1 MQHTA
6 DMTSSPLD
14 RGPAP
19 PLAQLRYTPQK
30 RWSASRFN
38 ARTLSDD
45 GRMLLWNTL
54 TGAVSEFLPAHR
66 DGVLALLSEGA
77 REPLEGLA
85 AHMAK
90 RGFLVPAGLDELA
103 RFRML
108 FGQQQWRSDVLQMI
122 LLASEDCNFRCVY
135 CYEKFN
141 HGTMLPEVRQGVRR
155 LVEERAPRLRELS
168 ANWFGGEPLYGW
180 EAIEELA
187 PFFRATADRYGLGFT
202 SHMTTNGYLL
212 DEDRATRLLEWGCT
226 KYQITI
232 DGMPAEHD
240 CKRVGRDGSGTWQ
253 VIMDNL
259 RAMKQRRAQFTITVR
274 VNFDRDNYLKLGPF
288 LEQLSEDFAGDPR
301 YQLRFRQV
309 GKWGGPNDDALD
321 TCGVAEHR
329 YVLDELRGRA
339 IGLGLNPEGGIHGIS
354 TPGSQVC
361 YAGRPYHF
369 IVGAT
374 GKLMKCT
381 VVLDELPENVVGRIT
396 PEGKLEVND
405 AHLLKWVAPL
415 FETDQ
420 LCQSCY
426 VLPGCQGAACP
437 VTRITHGE
445 RTCCSVKSNL
455 KREMR
460 FNLDAIRRA
469 REAVLAQR
477 AAEAAAAPAP
487 APEPVAAG
495 G

>member
-1 MQHTA
+1 MPPTA
-6 DMTSSPLD
+6 EMTVSPLD

-30 RWSASRFN
+30 RWNASRFN
-38 ARTLSDD
+38 ARTLGDD

-54 TGAVSEFLPAHR
+54 TGAVTEILPQHR
-66 DGVLALLSEGA
+66 TAALALLTDGA
-77 REPLEGLA
+77 PEPLDGLGR
-85 AHMAK
+85 HMAQ
-90 RGFLVPAGLDELA
+90 RGFLVPAGLDEMA
-103 RFRML
+103 RFRLL
-108 FGQQQWRSDVLQMI
+108 FGQQHWRSDILQMI

-135 CYEKFN
+135 CYEKFRN
-141 HGTMLPEVRQGVRR
+141 GTMLPEVRQGVRK
-155 LVEERAPRLRELS
+155 LVEQRAPRLRELS

-180 EAIEELA
+180 EAIEDLA
-187 PFFRATADRYGLGFT
+187 PFFKATADRHGLGFK

-212 DEDRATRLLEWGCT
+212 DEDRATKLLEWGCT
-226 KYQITI
+226 SYQITI
-232 DGMPAEHD
+232 DGMAAEHD
-240 CKRVGRDGSGTWQ
+240 CKRVGRDGSGTWH

-259 RAMKQRRAQFTITVR
+259 RALKQRKADFSVAVR

-288 LEQLSEDFAGDPR
+288 LEQLSEDFGGDRR
-301 YQLRFRQV
+301 YSLRFRQV
-309 GKWGGPNDDALD
+309 GKWGGDNDDAIN

-329 YVLDELRGRA
+329 YVLDELRTRA
-339 IGLGLNPEGGIHGIS
+339 VGLGMRAEGGIDAVAS
-354 TPGSQVC
+354 PGSQVC

-396 PEGKLEVND
+396 PEGRLEVND
-405 AHLLKWVAPL
+405 VHLAKWVAPL
-415 FETDQ
+415 FETDT

-437 VTRITHGE
+437 VTRITEGH

-460 FNLDAIRRA
+460 FNLDALATAR
-469 REAVLAQR
+469 REAI
-477 AAEAAAAPAP
+477 AARAAAAP
-487 APEPVAAG
+487 ETVAAG